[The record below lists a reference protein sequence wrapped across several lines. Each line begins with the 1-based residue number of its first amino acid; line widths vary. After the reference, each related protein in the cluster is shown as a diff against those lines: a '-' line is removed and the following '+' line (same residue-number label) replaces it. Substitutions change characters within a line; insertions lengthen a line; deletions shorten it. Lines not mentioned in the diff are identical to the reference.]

1 MYKVGEARKDQEY
14 VAGKRGKPFFCLSRK
29 GMVITME
36 LRQLRYFIAVADAL
50 NFSRAAESLYISQP
64 SLSQVIADLEREL
77 GVELLK
83 RSKRSVE
90 LTEAGKTMLRLSRSA
105 LRNIEKM
112 VPEVRYTAQTG
123 TQDRDIY
130 LGLDYSAGVDV
141 SYPENNDTSFRLMLT
156 NAICKAKHEVPGLC
170 PSFEMFE
177 HEQLLRA
184 LDLGTVD
191 LGFFLHHNKTVTGTN
206 EFISQIL
213 RRDEMVLVFRNYG
226 ELEDSLE
233 SVKSVLMNYGLIL
246 LERETKGMG
255 QIMRILDTIGVEP
268 RIRFCENRSVMTL
281 TAACGECASIVP
293 VSVVI
298 GLNDPDLKYLHFR
311 TPLAYRYLLAV
322 WRRDNHNSLI
332 QMLLQNL
339 AD

>member
-1 MYKVGEARKDQEY
+1 
-14 VAGKRGKPFFCLSRK
+14 
-29 GMVITME
+29 ME

-64 SLSQVIADLEREL
+64 SLSQVIADLEREI

-90 LTEAGKTMLRLSRSA
+90 LTEAGKTMLRLARGA

-112 VPEVRYTAQTG
+112 VPEVRYSAQTG
-123 TQDRDIY
+123 MLDRDLY
-130 LGLDYSAGVDV
+130 LGLDYSAGIDV
-141 SYPENNDTSFRLMLT
+141 TYPENNDTSLRLMLT
-156 NAICKAKHEVPGLC
+156 NAIYDAKKELPGLC

-177 HEQLLRA
+177 HEQLVRA

-191 LGFFLHHNKTVTGTN
+191 LGFFLHFSKTVTGSS

-213 RRDEMVLVFRNYG
+213 RQDEMVLVYRSDKEY
-226 ELEDSLE
+226 EDTQE
-233 SVKSVLMNYGLIL
+233 SVIDVLMNHGLIL
-246 LERETKGMG
+246 LERETKGMS
-255 QIMRILDTIGVEP
+255 QIMRILDAIGVEP

-281 TAACGECASIVP
+281 FASCGECASIFP
-293 VSVVI
+293 LTVVK
-298 GLNDPDLKYLHFR
+298 GFNDPEVKYLHFG

-322 WRRDNHNSLI
+322 WRKNNHNSLI
-332 QMLLQNL
+332 QMILQRL
-339 AD
+339 TD

>member
-1 MYKVGEARKDQEY
+1 
-14 VAGKRGKPFFCLSRK
+14 
-29 GMVITME
+29 ME

-90 LTEAGKTMLRLSRSA
+90 LTEAGKTMLRLARSA

-123 TQDRDIY
+123 MLDRDIY
-130 LGLDYSAGVDV
+130 LGFDYSAGIDV
-141 SYPENNDTSFRLMLT
+141 SYPENNDTSLRLMVT
-156 NAICKAKHEVPGLC
+156 NALYTAKKEIPGLC

-177 HEQLLRA
+177 HEQLVRA
-184 LDLGTVD
+184 LDIGTVD
-191 LGFFLHHNKTVTGTN
+191 LGIFLHFNKTVTGTS
-206 EFISQIL
+206 ELLSQIL
-213 RRDEMVLVFRNYG
+213 RQDEMVLTFRSDEEY
-226 ELEDSLE
+226 EDTLD
-233 SVKSVLMNYGLIL
+233 SVRHILMNHGLIL
-246 LERETKGMG
+246 LERETKGMN
-255 QIMRILDTIGVEP
+255 QIMRILDSIGVEP

-281 TAACGECASIVP
+281 NAECGECASVFP
-293 VSVVI
+293 VSVVK
-298 GLNDPDLKYLHFR
+298 GLNDPDIKYLHFR

-322 WRRDNHNSLI
+322 WRKNNHNSLI
-332 QMLLQNL
+332 QMLLQKL
-339 AD
+339 TED